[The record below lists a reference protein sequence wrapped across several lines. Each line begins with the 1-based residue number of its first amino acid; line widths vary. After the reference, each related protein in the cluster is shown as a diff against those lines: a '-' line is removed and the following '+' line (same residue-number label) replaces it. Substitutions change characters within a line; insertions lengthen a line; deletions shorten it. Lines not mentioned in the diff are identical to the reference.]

1 MRKFFFFSFVCLA
14 LVAGFSAPSLAGKS
28 EKIALVVN
36 DGVITR
42 SDVEDR
48 LRMIM
53 ISSGLPNNAQTR
65 NQILPQIVRTL
76 VDEEIRMQEAEKL
89 GVKVSEQDIANGFA
103 TVAQQNNMKPEQF
116 KQVVRKSGVNISTLT
131 EQIKAQVAWTKVVQ
145 AKLRPRIQISDNDVD
160 ARMERLNASI
170 GKSEYLLSEIFLPV
184 EDTKDHAKVRQLARR
199 LSNDIRAGKVPFFKV
214 AQQFSKAAGAST
226 GGDLGWVQEGQL
238 PDEVDETLP
247 SLRRGQLSDP
257 IQTVSGYHI
266 ILMREIRQIQAEN
279 IPDRERVR
287 QAIGMERLERMQR
300 RHLMDLKSVAYI
312 ENRLVQPSS

>member
-131 EQIKAQVAWTKVVQ
+131 EQIKAQVA
-145 AKLRPRIQISDNDVD
+145 VD

-300 RHLMDLKSVAYI
+300 RHLMDLKSAAYI